1 MGFDHKGSAV
11 LIENEVYNNHSKGIL
26 IGNNR
31 KVVSRDNVEYGN
43 LGLHPQLP
51 VNINAKAVI
60 LSKKYLKRNGK
71 NKAHIKK
78 AMEESKPESFSDDIL
93 KEGYAKHAAYWY
105 EKWMGEL
112 ERNFTMC
119 AFCKVSPSDKK
130 QFAKCSRCEEASYCS
145 PKCQKAHWFE
155 HKKACQDKSIEY
167 PTFLDNNTSV

>member
-60 LSKKYLKRNGK
+60 LSKKYLKRTGK

-78 AMEESKPESFSDDIL
+78 ATEETES
-93 KEGYAKHAAYWY
+93 AKHAAYRY